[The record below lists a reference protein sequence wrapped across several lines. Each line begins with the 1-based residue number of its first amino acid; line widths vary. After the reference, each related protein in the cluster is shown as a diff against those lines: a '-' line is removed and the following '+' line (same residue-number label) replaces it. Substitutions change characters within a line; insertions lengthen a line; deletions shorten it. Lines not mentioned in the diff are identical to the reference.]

1 MWWVL
6 FNKPSEC
13 LHGADGALCGM
24 KDVMTNANNVDNP
37 AWISIVHAAGGKSEY
52 WGDLTLTSTIYK
64 TKQSLNLADPE
75 GGYVWGGPPA
85 FNNPETRGYFPATNE
100 ETEVHLVFRDH
111 GPPSFSYL
119 EQITTFTDPDCA
131 ERGGPNLCLDIGH
144 VAFPNPIGKI
154 TKYIGHFPK
163 FPPGCA
169 ATKECSAEEEAIQLS
184 YDNQVYIIRTGDAVQ
199 VVAQIYLP
207 RIVCNT
213 TLCYSY
219 D

>member
-1 MWWVL
+1 MGPTSSPNPTSDSSPNPTSNPTPEPPRYSRERAVTMWWVL

-119 EQITTFTDPDCA
+119 EQITTFTDPDVL
-131 ERGGPNLCLDIGH
+131 R
-144 VAFPNPIGKI
+144 
-154 TKYIGHFPK
+154 
-163 FPPGCA
+163 
-169 ATKECSAEEEAIQLS
+169 EAVLIYVLILVTLRSQIQ
-184 YDNQVYIIRTGDAVQ
+184 
-199 VVAQIYLP
+199 
-207 RIVCNT
+207 
-213 TLCYSY
+213 
-219 D
+219 